1 MLTERISEALALAVE
16 AHAKQVRKGTS
27 IPYVAHPMGVASIA
41 LEFGAD
47 ENQAIAALLH
57 DVLEDGGS
65 HFGPVIKE
73 KFGEQVFA
81 IVDAC
86 TDGLPDAS
94 GEKGD
99 WGDRK
104 RAYLAHLA
112 VAADEVLLVS
122 GSDKLHNARAIVSDL
137 LTIGPDVFK
146 RFKTGREGTLWY
158 YRSLAEVFIRR
169 QAPMAVM
176 LEAEVSKMEQL
187 AGSDS

>member
-47 ENQAIAALLH
+47 ENRAIAALLH
-57 DVLEDGGS
+57 DVLEDGGP
-65 HFGPVIKE
+65 HYGPAIKE

-94 GEKGD
+94 GEKGN

-104 RAYLAHLA
+104 RAYL
-112 VAADEVLLVS
+112 V
-122 GSDKLHNARAIVSDL
+122 
-137 LTIGPDVFK
+137 
-146 RFKTGREGTLWY
+146 
-158 YRSLAEVFIRR
+158 
-169 QAPMAVM
+169 
-176 LEAEVSKMEQL
+176 
-187 AGSDS
+187 